1 MAVLFDLDDTLCVD
15 DQNPA
20 ALLAATFDRVGV
32 DPFCDASTLASTGT
46 EQGNADSDIEF
57 YREQFRIAAERAAGS
72 DADAPAPDDP
82 EPDHTLDSM
91 AAFADLI

>member
-46 EQGNADSDIEF
+46 ELGTPTATSSSTASSSASPPSGPPGAT
-57 YREQFRIAAERAAGS
+57 RTRPLPTTPSRITRS
-72 DADAPAPDDP
+72 TRWRRSP
-82 EPDHTLDSM
+82 T
-91 AAFADLI
+91 